1 MGYNAVRFHTVN
13 SKDMNPRQAAGSGGA
28 DHAAKVN

>member
-1 MGYNAVRFHTVN
+1 MGYNAIRFHTAN
-13 SKDMNPRQAAGSGGA
+13 SKDMNPRQATTHGGA